1 MFQILIVDDD
11 KNLKRGLSL
20 LLTDSGYRTFFADN
34 VKEALHTLEKCRI
47 DLMLLEAALPG
58 TDGLT
63 LTRLLRDCKNDLPI
77 LMLSSRKHPADIKK
91 GFLAGV
97 DDYVT
102 KPFDP
107 EELTLRIKA
116 LLRRAKNRFRAPAC
130 YWKYRL
136 GLRHLLRHHKWPG
149 ADPSAERILSA
160 LQASLL
166 SKPGLYPPAAHGD
179 IWGPAS
185 ESTPATVSVHINR
198 LRSVSKIRR
207 FFHCY
212 HPRSRLQIP
221 DPEIVTVQNVQ
232 PKQATDTRI
241 ACAIGCMRSFC
252 LRLMGV
258 PPIPK

>member
-1 MFQILIVDDD
+1 MFQILFVDDD

-63 LTRLLRDCKNDLPI
+63 LTRLLRDFQNDLPI
-77 LMLSSRKHPADIKK
+77 LMLSSRKQPADIKK

-116 LLRRAKNRFRAPAC
+116 LLRRAKIVSEHQLAIGNTVLDYDTFSVTTNGREQILPQKEFC
-130 YWKYRL
+130 
-136 GLRHLLRHHKWPG
+136 LLYK
-149 ADPSAERILSA
+149 
-160 LQASLL
+160 LL
-166 SKPGLYPPAAHGD
+166 SYPNQVFTRLQLMED

-198 LRSVSKIRR
+198 LRKR
-207 FFHCY
+207 FQNAEDF
-212 HPRSRLQIP
+212 S
-221 DPEIVTVQNVQ
+221 IVTIRGLGYKSQIR
-232 PKQATDTRI
+232 K
-241 ACAIGCMRSFC
+241 S
-252 LRLMGV
+252 
-258 PPIPK
+258 

>member
-77 LMLSSRKHPADIKK
+77 LMLSSRKQPADIKK

-116 LLRRAKNRFRAPAC
+116 LLRRAKIVSEHQLAIGNTVLDYDTFSVTTNGREQILPQKEFC
-130 YWKYRL
+130 
-136 GLRHLLRHHKWPG
+136 LLYK
-149 ADPSAERILSA
+149 
-160 LQASLL
+160 LL
-166 SKPGLYPPAAHGD
+166 SYPNQVFTLPAAPWKTSG
-179 IWGPAS
+179 GLLPS
-185 ESTPATVSVHINR
+185 LPPATVSVHINR
-198 LRSVSKIRR
+198 LRKR
-207 FFHCY
+207 FQNAEDF
-212 HPRSRLQIP
+212 S
-221 DPEIVTVQNVQ
+221 IVTIRGLGYKSQILKSTN
-232 PKQATDTRI
+232 
-241 ACAIGCMRSFC
+241 
-252 LRLMGV
+252 
-258 PPIPK
+258 

>member
-20 LLTDSGYRTFFADN
+20 LLTDSGYRPFFADTA
-34 VKEALHTLEKCRI
+34 KEALHTLEKCRI
-47 DLMLLEAALPG
+47 DLILLEAALPG
-58 TDGLT
+58 TDGLA

-77 LMLSSRKHPADIKK
+77 LMLSSRKQPADIKK

-116 LLRRAKNRFRAPAC
+116 LLRRAKIVSEHQLAIGNTVLDYDTFSVTTNDREQILPQKEFC
-130 YWKYRL
+130 LLYKRL
-136 GLRHLLRHHKWPG
+136 SYPHQVFTR
-149 ADPSAERILSA
+149 
-160 LQASLL
+160 LQLME
-166 SKPGLYPPAAHGD
+166 D

-198 LRSVSKIRR
+198 LRKR
-207 FFHCY
+207 FRGAEDF
-212 HPRSRLQIP
+212 S
-221 DPEIVTVQNVQ
+221 IVTIRGLGYKAQIKKS
-232 PKQATDTRI
+232 P
-241 ACAIGCMRSFC
+241 AI
-252 LRLMGV
+252 
-258 PPIPK
+258 

>member
-116 LLRRAKNRFRAPAC
+116 LLRRAKIVSEHQLAIGNTVLDYDTFSVTTNGREQILPQKEFC
-130 YWKYRL
+130 
-136 GLRHLLRHHKWPG
+136 LLYK
-149 ADPSAERILSA
+149 
-160 LQASLL
+160 LL
-166 SKPGLYPPAAHGD
+166 SYPNQVFTRLQLMED

-198 LRSVSKIRR
+198 LRKRFQNTEDISIVPIRGLG
-207 FFHCY
+207 Y
-212 HPRSRLQIP
+212 KSQIRKS
-221 DPEIVTVQNVQ
+221 TN
-232 PKQATDTRI
+232 
-241 ACAIGCMRSFC
+241 
-252 LRLMGV
+252 
-258 PPIPK
+258 

>member
-77 LMLSSRKHPADIKK
+77 LMLSSRKQPADIKK

-116 LLRRAKNRFRAPAC
+116 LLRRAK
-130 YWKYRL
+130 
-136 GLRHLLRHHKWPG
+136 
-149 ADPSAERILSA
+149 IV
-160 LQASLL
+160 
-166 SKPGLYPPAAHGD
+166 
-179 IWGPAS
+179 S
-185 ESTPATVSVHINR
+185 EHQ
-198 LRSVSKIRR
+198 L
-207 FFHCY
+207 
-212 HPRSRLQIP
+212 
-221 DPEIVTVQNVQ
+221 
-232 PKQATDTRI
+232 
-241 ACAIGCMRSFC
+241 AIGNTVLDYDTFSVTTNGREQI
-252 LRLMGV
+252 L
-258 PPIPK
+258 PQK

>member
-47 DLMLLEAALPG
+47 DLILLEAALPG

-77 LMLSSRKHPADIKK
+77 LMLSSRKQPADIKK

-116 LLRRAKNRFRAPAC
+116 LLRRAKIVSEHQLAIGNTVLDYDTFSVTTNDREQILPQKEFC
-130 YWKYRL
+130 
-136 GLRHLLRHHKWPG
+136 LLYK
-149 ADPSAERILSA
+149 
-160 LQASLL
+160 LL
-166 SKPGLYPPAAHGD
+166 SYPNQVFTRLQLMED

-198 LRSVSKIRR
+198 LRKR
-207 FFHCY
+207 FKNAEDF
-212 HPRSRLQIP
+212 S
-221 DPEIVTVQNVQ
+221 IVTIRGLGYKSQIRKSTN
-232 PKQATDTRI
+232 
-241 ACAIGCMRSFC
+241 
-252 LRLMGV
+252 
-258 PPIPK
+258 

>member
-77 LMLSSRKHPADIKK
+77 LMLSSRKQPADIKK

-116 LLRRAKNRFRAPAC
+116 LLRRAKIVSEHQLAIGNTVLDYDTFSVTTNGREQILPQKEFCLLYKLLGACFRV
-130 YWKYRL
+130 Y
-136 GLRHLLRHHKWPG
+136 PG
-149 ADPSAERILSA
+149 YSQCSYQPPSETFP
-160 LQASLL
+160 
-166 SKPGLYPPAAHGD
+166 KC
-179 IWGPAS
+179 
-185 ESTPATVSVHINR
+185 
-198 LRSVSKIRR
+198 RR

-221 DPEIVTVQNVQ
+221 DPEIYKLR
-232 PKQATDTRI
+232 PATFSCDRP
-241 ACAIGCMRSFC
+241 
-252 LRLMGV
+252 LVLN
-258 PPIPK
+258 IP

>member
-63 LTRLLRDCKNDLPI
+63 LTRLLRDCKNDI
-77 LMLSSRKHPADIKK
+77 LMLSSRKQPADIKK

-116 LLRRAKNRFRAPAC
+116 LLRRAKIVSEHQLAIGNTVLDYDTFSVTTNGREQILPQKEFC
-130 YWKYRL
+130 
-136 GLRHLLRHHKWPG
+136 LLYK
-149 ADPSAERILSA
+149 
-160 LQASLL
+160 LL
-166 SKPGLYPPAAHGD
+166 SYPNQVFTRLQLMED

-198 LRSVSKIRR
+198 LRKR
-207 FFHCY
+207 FRNAEDF
-212 HPRSRLQIP
+212 S
-221 DPEIVTVQNVQ
+221 IVTI
-232 PKQATDTRI
+232 R
-241 ACAIGCMRSFC
+241 GLGYRSQI
-252 LRLMGV
+252 R
-258 PPIPK
+258 KS